1 RSRIPIG
8 DRHQQLTVTFSNTLH
23 LLEQSHLLQRPTRQ
37 RPDRPT
43 LPPRDRNTKTL
54 AQAHTTPPGPGRPAP
69 PSHVP
74 TGLRAQNPNLL
85 AIKVGV
91 QSVGCC
97 YATESASPRRSRTGK
112 AAMAAATAVGG
123 HDRVEAA
130 ASSAGA
136 VLAVAVASQ
145 RLIGL
150 LALAVQTVNC
160 VAEIYNEDQQEI
172 Y

>member
-1 RSRIPIG
+1 
-8 DRHQQLTVTFSNTLH
+8 
-23 LLEQSHLLQRPTRQ
+23 
-37 RPDRPT
+37 
-43 LPPRDRNTKTL
+43 
-54 AQAHTTPPGPGRPAP
+54 
-69 PSHVP
+69 
-74 TGLRAQNPNLL
+74 
-85 AIKVGV
+85 
-91 QSVGCC
+91 
-97 YATESASPRRSRTGK
+97 
-112 AAMAAATAVGG
+112 MAAATAVGG

-172 Y
+172 YKLLYGRIKSENVPEIKAGSDDDDDDEDDEDEDEDEDDDDDDDDDEGGDDDDEDDDDEEGDHGTALGQMLLVMFYSAEASVMPFNLFLLLRPEHSGLDCM